1 MLKRKRDLGLLSM
14 LQGIENYLDEDIA
27 PAAVNKNDITHMF
40 HKYFG
45 SSLQQ
50 HCWSSLPYKTKQVAT
65 MASAPVR
72 LSLVMKAMK
81 TVCNHYR
88 GVVRESKANR
98 KKKLKERK
106 RIRRHKF
113 RTDMI
118 ARGLMTIEKKRKLE
132 KEEEDESSDD
142 YDVWSGVVNQAE
154 LDRLDGIVSEH
165 LAVFEVS
172 EFLLGR

>member
-1 MLKRKRDLGLLSM
+1 M
-14 LQGIENYLDEDIA
+14 
-27 PAAVNKNDITHMF
+27 
-40 HKYFG
+40 
-45 SSLQQ
+45 
-50 HCWSSLPYKTKQVAT
+50 AT
-65 MASAPVR
+65 
-72 LSLVMKAMK
+72 

-88 GVVRESKANR
+88 EVVRESKANR

-132 KEEEDESSDD
+132 KEEEDGNSDD

-154 LDRLDGIVSEH
+154 LDRFDGIVSEH

>member
-1 MLKRKRDLGLLSM
+1 M
-14 LQGIENYLDEDIA
+14 
-27 PAAVNKNDITHMF
+27 
-40 HKYFG
+40 
-45 SSLQQ
+45 
-50 HCWSSLPYKTKQVAT
+50 AT
-65 MASAPVR
+65 
-72 LSLVMKAMK
+72 

-88 GVVRESKANR
+88 EVVRESKANR

-113 RTDMI
+113 RTDLI

-172 EFLLGR
+172 EFLLGRYIDDDGLNRDKQLQEHRSSNPGES